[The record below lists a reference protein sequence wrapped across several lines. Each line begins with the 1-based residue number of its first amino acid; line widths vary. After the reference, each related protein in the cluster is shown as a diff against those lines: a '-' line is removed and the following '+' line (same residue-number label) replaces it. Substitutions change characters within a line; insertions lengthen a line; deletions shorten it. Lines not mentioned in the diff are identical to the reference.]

1 MFGYVKVYREELLV
15 REDEAYKSV
24 YCSLCKRLGK
34 EYSFLTRFILSYDCT
49 FYAMFLLSVS
59 GSCTGFT
66 RGRCCCNPAKKC
78 SFCTG
83 GEESLNKA
91 AALSVLLAFYKL
103 EDDIEDEKSF
113 KRLFCKC
120 VRPFFSHW
128 RKKAAHKYPGLD
140 QAAFAM
146 LCGQKEAEADPV
158 CCLDKAADPTAQM
171 MAEVLAEDAADD
183 VQKRIFS
190 QLGYQLGRW
199 IYLIDAADDLC
210 EDEKNG
216 SFNPFLVLQKEER
229 NRENMQM
236 ILSRCL
242 AQMFDAYNLLDL
254 QDFKGILDNII
265 LKGLPVMQEKV
276 LNGMEG
282 VKNEGPL

>member
-24 YCSLCKRLGK
+24 YCGLCRRLGK
-34 EYSFLTRFILSYDCT
+34 EYSFLSRFILSYDCT
-49 FYAMFLLSVS
+49 FYAVFLMSAA
-59 GSCTGFT
+59 GSCTGFSK
-66 RGRCCCNPAKKC
+66 GRCCCNPLKRC

-83 GEESLNKA
+83 GEASLSKA

-103 EDDIEDEKSF
+103 EDDIADEKFF
-113 KRLFCKC
+113 KRFLCKC

-128 RKKAAHKYPGLD
+128 RKKAAQNYPGLD
-140 QAAFAM
+140 QAASDM
-146 LCGQKEAEADPV
+146 LRRQKEAEADPA
-158 CCLDKAADPTAQM
+158 CCLDKAADPTAHM
-171 MAEVLAEDAADD
+171 MARILAEDAADD
-183 VQKRIFS
+183 MQKRIFF

-199 IYLIDAADDLC
+199 IYLIDATDDLC
-210 EDEKNG
+210 EDEKDG
-216 SFNPFLVLQKEER
+216 GFNPFLMLPKEER
-229 NRENMQM
+229 NPQNIQV

-242 AQMFDAYNLLDL
+242 AQMFDAYNLLDI

-276 LNGMEG
+276 LSGMEG
-282 VKNEGPL
+282 VKK